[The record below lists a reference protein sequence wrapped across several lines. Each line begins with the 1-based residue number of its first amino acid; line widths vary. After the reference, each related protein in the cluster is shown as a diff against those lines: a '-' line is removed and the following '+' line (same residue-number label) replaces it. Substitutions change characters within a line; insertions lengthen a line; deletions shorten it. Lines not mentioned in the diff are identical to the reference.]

1 MLSDEAFE
9 RFTAMLDK
17 PPRDNPKLRRLLQT
31 RARREPDR
39 RSAWVPAGTAGTLRE
54 ERETGPDR
62 IAPEQPP

>member
-17 PPRDNPKLRRLLQT
+17 PPRVNPKLRRLLET

-39 RSAWVPAGTAGTLRE
+39 RSAWGRPPGPLGLFTRNGKPALLE
-54 ERETGPDR
+54 
-62 IAPEQPP
+62 